1 MCWSPSKKRK
11 QDKDKVNDESG
22 TESEKS
28 HKKEKKKKKDKK
40 KKRHHSGSISERE
53 GTPEAN
59 HPLVMTSKIDPRE
72 IPERRPRYRERER
85 PSYTRSG
92 RVIKGRGVFRF
103 RTRSRSRSVTP
114 PHWRQAQR
122 RIVKELSTMSRRSNR
137 GGFWKRDGR
146 TPPPREREEGEID
159 TNDSRE
165 KLDYNAL
172 DFEEDMDQD
181 AEEGEIVQKKSE
193 VGRRDLRH
201 RMENRADLLARALGV
216 NPRHERNI

>member
-1 MCWSPSKKRK
+1 MRVGLSLRNLIRKKRK
-11 QDKDKVNDESG
+11 RRKIRRRK
-22 TESEKS
+22 
-28 HKKEKKKKKDKK
+28 
-40 KKRHHSGSISERE
+40 GSISERE

-59 HPLVMTSKIDPRE
+59 HPLVMT
-72 IPERRPRYRERER
+72 PRYRERER

>member
-72 IPERRPRYRERER
+72 IPE
-85 PSYTRSG
+85 
-92 RVIKGRGVFRF
+92 RF